1 MPSAD
6 DHRHCKICGRVC
18 GANDDTCSKACREK
32 RQQIAQTRRMYTYLM
47 YGAIALLGIVLLTT
61 FL

>member
-1 MPSAD
+1 VRTEG

-18 GANDDTCSKACREK
+18 DPEEDTCSKACAQK
-32 RQQIAQTRRMYTYLM
+32 RLERLQTRRMYTYLM
-47 YGAIALLGIVLLTT
+47 YGAIALLLIVLFAR